1 MLSTAEVICFV
12 ATKVPQRAREFYGD
26 VLGLRLVS
34 DDPFAMVFDANGVIL
49 RIAKVQELSPAKH
62 TVLGWAVAD
71 LDAEIRSLR
80 GRGVTFERFPG
91 LPQDDAGVWVS
102 PTGAQ
107 IAWFKDPDENLLS
120 LTECEP

>member
-1 MLSTAEVICFV
+1 
-12 ATKVPQRAREFYGD
+12 
-26 VLGLRLVS
+26 
-34 DDPFAMVFDANGVIL
+34 MVFDANGVVM

-80 GRGVTFERFPG
+80 ERGVTFERFPG
-91 LPQDDAGVWVS
+91 LPQDETGVWVS

-107 IAWFKDPDENLLS
+107 IAWFKDPDGNLLS
-120 LTECEP
+120 LTESES